1 MFCYIC
7 IPKKLTMHFSRRLT
21 VFLISIF
28 ICQSGFSQI
37 DSTLDPVTVTA
48 TLTPQTISKTG
59 RNITVINGDMFKQ
72 MPVNSIDEL
81 LKYVPGIE
89 VQSRGPM
96 GTQSDIVIRG
106 GTFQQVL
113 VILDGIRL
121 NDPLTGH
128 FSSYIPIAISEIERI
143 EILKGAS
150 SAIYGTEAVGGVIN
164 IITKSFSSSK
174 KIKNIDAQFKRG
186 QFGLAT
192 FNVGGLW
199 NDAKNTIAGGINNN
213 FAKGQQQR
221 GTTGYFNNTTVSL
234 SYKRII
240 NSYFQ
245 LSLRT
250 AYDNRD
256 FAAQNFYTTFKSD
269 TASEKVES
277 YWNHIKLQYSK
288 KKHRLNFDAGLKI
301 AKDYYLFSTA
311 AVANRNKSVLYQS
324 QIIYE
329 NELSKKTTLIVGSQ
343 FIQKQITSNDRG
355 NHSVSQIGAYLTLNQ
370 KIGDFINISPAVRLD
385 NNNVSGTELI
395 PQINLSFKK
404 SNYQLRGS
412 VGKTTRDADFTERYN
427 NYGKLLVK
435 SGSLGNADLIS
446 ETSYSYEI
454 GGDYF
459 LKNNLKISASVFK
472 RDQQNLIDYVL
483 TAYADIPRK
492 NNIVPTGTYALAK
505 NIAKVNTKGLETDI
519 EYKTAVSNHSSFVA
533 TSGLLFL
540 KSESSNNIPSFYIN
554 SHAKF
559 LTNFSFQYT
568 FKAASI
574 SVNGL
579 YKIRAEREARAIE
592 ASISKDY
599 FVLNG
604 QFAYAIKENR
614 LKAFIETSNIFDR
627 KYSDILGSIMPGR
640 WILGGIQCNF

>member
-1 MFCYIC
+1 
-7 IPKKLTMHFSRRLT
+7 MHFSRRLT
-21 VFLISIF
+21 VFMISIF
-28 ICQSGFSQI
+28 ICQSGFSQT

-48 TLTPQTISKTG
+48 TPTPQTISKTG
-59 RNITVINGDMFKQ
+59 RNIIVINGDAFRQ
-72 MPVNSIDEL
+72 TPVNSIDEL
-81 LKYVPGIE
+81 LRYVPGIE

-128 FSSYIPIAISEIERI
+128 FNSYIPIAISEIERI

-174 KIKNIDAQFKRG
+174 KIKHVDAQFKRG

-199 NDAKNTIAGGINNN
+199 NNAKNTIAGGINNN

-221 GTTGYFNNTTVSL
+221 GTTGYFNNTTISL

-245 LSLRT
+245 LSIRT

-288 KKHRLNFDAGLKI
+288 KKNRFNFDVGLKV
-301 AKDYYLFSTA
+301 AKDYYLFSSA
-311 AVANRNKSVLYQS
+311 AAANRNKSALYQS

-355 NHSVSQIGAYLTLNQ
+355 NHTVNQMGAYLTLNQ
-370 KIGDFINISPAVRLD
+370 KIGDFINISPAVRVE

-395 PQINLSFKK
+395 PQINFSFKK
-404 SNYQLRGS
+404 ANYQLRGS
-412 VGKTTRDADFTERYN
+412 FGKTIRDADFTERYN
-427 NYGKLLVK
+427 NYGKTLVK
-435 SGSLGNADLIS
+435 SGSLGNADLIP

-454 GGDYF
+454 GVDYF

-519 EYKTAVSNHSSFVA
+519 EYKTAVSKHSSFVA

-604 QFAYAIKENR
+604 QFSYTIKENR

>member
-1 MFCYIC
+1 M
-7 IPKKLTMHFSRRLT
+7 PFSKRMA
-21 VFLISIF
+21 VFVTTFFIF
-28 ICQSGFSQI
+28 QSGFSQT

-48 TLTPQTISKTG
+48 SLTPQTISKTG
-59 RNITVINGDMFKQ
+59 RNITVINSTAFKN

-81 LKYVPGIE
+81 LRYVPGIE

-128 FSSYIPIAISEIERI
+128 FNSYIPIAVSEIERI

-174 KIKNIDAQFKRG
+174 KTNNIETQFKRG
-186 QFGLAT
+186 QFGLANFT
-192 FNVGGLW
+192 VGGLW
-199 NDAKNTIAGGINNN
+199 SDAKNTIAGGINNN
-213 FAKGQQQR
+213 LAKGQQQR
-221 GTTGYFNNTTVSL
+221 GTMGYFNNTTISL
-234 SYKRII
+234 SYKRIF
-240 NSYFQ
+240 NEFLQ
-245 LSLRT
+245 LSIRS

-269 TASEKVES
+269 TASEKVQS

-288 KKHRLNFDAGLKI
+288 QKHRLMVDVGLKA
-301 AKDYYLFSTA
+301 AKDNYLFSSA
-311 AVANRNKSVLYQS
+311 AVANQNKSGLFQS
-324 QIIYE
+324 QIMYE
-329 NELSKKTTLIVGSQ
+329 NEISKNTALVVGSQ
-343 FIQKQITSNDRG
+343 FIKKKITSNDRG
-355 NHSVSQIGAYLTLNQ
+355 NHTVNQMAAYVTLNQ
-370 KIGDFINISPAVRLD
+370 KIGNFINISPAVRVD
-385 NNNVSGTELI
+385 YNEISGTEFI
-395 PQINLSFKK
+395 PQINVSFKK
-404 SNYQLRGS
+404 ENYQLRGS
-412 VGKTTRDADFTERYN
+412 MGKTTRDADFTERYN
-427 NYGKLLVK
+427 NYAKPLVK
-435 SGSLGNADLIS
+435 SGSLGNADLIP

-459 LKNNLKISASVFK
+459 LKNILRISASIFK
-472 RDQQNLIDYVL
+472 RNQQNLIDYVT

-492 NNIVPTGTYALAK
+492 DNLIPSGTYALAK
-505 NIAKVNTKGLETDI
+505 NIARVNTRGLETDV
-519 EYKTAVSNHSSFVA
+519 EYKTALSKQSNLII

-540 KSESSNNIPSFYIN
+540 KSESSSITPSFYIN

-559 LTNFSFQYT
+559 LTNFSVLYS
-568 FKAASI
+568 FKELSL
-574 SVNGL
+574 SLNGI
-579 YKIRAEREARAIE
+579 YKVRALRNAPAIE
-592 ASISKDY
+592 AYISKDY

-604 QFAYAIKENR
+604 QLAYVIRKNQ
-614 LKAFIETSNIFDR
+614 LKAFVETSNIFDR

>member
-1 MFCYIC
+1 MHS
-7 IPKKLTMHFSRRLT
+7 KKLTMHFNRGLT

-59 RNITVINGDMFKQ
+59 RNITVINGNIFKQ

-121 NDPLTGH
+121 NEPLTGH
-128 FSSYIPIAISEIERI
+128 FNSYIPIAVSEIERI

-186 QFGLAT
+186 QFGLAN
-192 FNVGGLW
+192 FNIGGLW

-240 NSYFQ
+240 NADFQ

-288 KKHRLNFDAGLKI
+288 KKHRFNFDVGLKVT
-301 AKDYYLFSTA
+301 KDYYLFSTA
-311 AVANRNKSVLYQS
+311 AVANQNKSALYQS

-329 NELSKKTTLIVGSQ
+329 NELSKKTTLIIGSQ

-355 NHSVSQIGAYLTLNQ
+355 NHTVNQLGAYLTLNQ
-370 KIGDFINISPAVRLD
+370 KIGDFVNISPAVRID

-404 SNYQLRGS
+404 ANYQLRGS
-412 VGKTTRDADFTERYN
+412 FGKTTRDADFTERYN
-427 NYGKLLVK
+427 NYGKPLVK
-435 SGSLGNADLIS
+435 SGSLGNADLIP

-459 LKNNLKISASVFK
+459 LKNNLKISVSVFK
-472 RDQQNLIDYVL
+472 RNQQNLIDYVL

-492 NNIVPTGTYALAK
+492 DNIIPTGTYALAK
-505 NIAKVNTKGLETDI
+505 NIAKVNTQGLETDI
-519 EYKTAVSNHSSFVA
+519 EYKTAFSRHSGFVA

-559 LTNFSFQYT
+559 LTNFSLQYI

-574 SVNGL
+574 SINGL

-592 ASISKDY
+592 ATISKDY

-604 QFAYAIKENR
+604 QLAYAIKENR

-627 KYSDILGSIMPGR
+627 KYSDILGSIMSGR
-640 WILGGIQCNF
+640 WIIGGIQCNF

>member
-1 MFCYIC
+1 
-7 IPKKLTMHFSRRLT
+7 MHFSRRLT
-21 VFLISIF
+21 VFLLSIF

-59 RNITVINGDMFKQ
+59 RNITVINGNTFKQ

-128 FSSYIPIAISEIERI
+128 FNAYIPIAVSEIERI

-186 QFGLAT
+186 QFGLAN
-192 FNVGGLW
+192 FNIGGLW

-288 KKHRLNFDAGLKI
+288 KKHRVNFDVG
-301 AKDYYLFSTA
+301 
-311 AVANRNKSVLYQS
+311 
-324 QIIYE
+324 
-329 NELSKKTTLIVGSQ
+329 LIV
-343 FIQKQITSNDRG
+343 
-355 NHSVSQIGAYLTLNQ
+355 A
-370 KIGDFINISPAVRLD
+370 
-385 NNNVSGTELI
+385 
-395 PQINLSFKK
+395 
-404 SNYQLRGS
+404 
-412 VGKTTRDADFTERYN
+412 
-427 NYGKLLVK
+427 
-435 SGSLGNADLIS
+435 
-446 ETSYSYEI
+446 
-454 GGDYF
+454 
-459 LKNNLKISASVFK
+459 
-472 RDQQNLIDYVL
+472 
-483 TAYADIPRK
+483 
-492 NNIVPTGTYALAK
+492 
-505 NIAKVNTKGLETDI
+505 
-519 EYKTAVSNHSSFVA
+519 
-533 TSGLLFL
+533 
-540 KSESSNNIPSFYIN
+540 
-554 SHAKF
+554 
-559 LTNFSFQYT
+559 
-568 FKAASI
+568 
-574 SVNGL
+574 
-579 YKIRAEREARAIE
+579 
-592 ASISKDY
+592 
-599 FVLNG
+599 
-604 QFAYAIKENR
+604 
-614 LKAFIETSNIFDR
+614 
-627 KYSDILGSIMPGR
+627 
-640 WILGGIQCNF
+640 

>member
-1 MFCYIC
+1 
-7 IPKKLTMHFSRRLT
+7 MHFSRRLN
-21 VFLISIF
+21 VFLIAFF

-37 DSTLDPVTVTA
+37 DSTLDPVTITA
-48 TLTPQTISKTG
+48 SLTPQKISKTG
-59 RNITVINGDMFKQ
+59 RNITVINGDAFKQ

-81 LKYVPGIE
+81 LRYVPGIE

-128 FSSYIPIAISEIERI
+128 FNSYIPIAVSEIERI

-174 KIKNIDAQFKRG
+174 KVKNIEAQFKRG
-186 QFGLAT
+186 QYGLAN

-199 NDAKNTIAGGINNN
+199 NDEKNTIAGGLNNN

-221 GTTGYFNNTTVSL
+221 GTKGYFNNTTLSL

-240 NSYFQ
+240 NSNFQ
-245 LSLRT
+245 LSYRT

-269 TASEKVES
+269 TASEKVQS
-277 YWNHIKLQYSK
+277 YWNHLKLQYNK
-288 KKHRLNFDAGLKI
+288 KKHRLNFDVGLKV
-301 AKDYYLFSTA
+301 AKDYYLFSA
-311 AVANRNKSVLYQS
+311 AASANQNKSALFQT
-324 QIIYE
+324 QLIYE
-329 NELSKKTTLIVGSQ
+329 TELTKNTTVIAGSQ

-355 NHSVSQIGAYLTLNQ
+355 NHKVNQIAAYITLNQ
-370 KIGDFINISPAVRLD
+370 KLGNFINISPALRVD
-385 NNNVSGTELI
+385 NNNISGTELI
-395 PQINLSFKK
+395 PQLNISFKK
-404 SNYQLRGS
+404 ANYQLRGS
-412 VGKTTRDADFTERYN
+412 FGKTTRDADFTERYN
-427 NYGKLLVK
+427 NYGKPLVK
-435 SGSLGNADLIS
+435 SGSLGNADLIP

-454 GGDYF
+454 GGDCF
-459 LKNNLKISASVFK
+459 LRDALKISTSIFK
-472 RDQQNLIDYVL
+472 RDQQNLIDYVP

-492 NNIVPTGTYALAK
+492 NNIIPSGTYALAK

-519 EYKTAVSNHSSFVA
+519 EYKTSFSRYSSFAA

-540 KSESSNNIPSFYIN
+540 KSESINNIPSFYIN

-559 LTNFSFQYT
+559 FTNFNTQYT
-568 FKAASI
+568 YKDVSFSL
-574 SVNGL
+574 NGL
-579 YKIRAEREARAIE
+579 YKLRAQRNAPAIE
-592 ASISKDY
+592 TAISKDY

-604 QFAYAIKENR
+604 QLTYAVKKNQ
-614 LKAFIETSNIFDR
+614 LKVFIETSNIFDR

-640 WILGGIQCNF
+640 WILGGVQSNF

>member
-1 MFCYIC
+1 MRFRS
-7 IPKKLTMHFSRRLT
+7 KLTVIISF
-21 VFLISIF
+21 FLVSK
-28 ICQSGFSQI
+28 SGFAQV

-59 RNITVINGDMFKQ
+59 RNITVINADAIKQ

-81 LKYVPGIE
+81 LRFLPGIE

-128 FSSYIPIAISEIERI
+128 FSSYIPIAVSEIERI

-150 SAIYGTEAVGGVIN
+150 SAIYGSEAVGGVIN
-164 IITKSFSSSK
+164 IITKSFSASK
-174 KIKNIDAQFKRG
+174 KINNIESQIKRG
-186 QFGLAT
+186 QYGLAN
-192 FNVGGLW
+192 FSVGGLW
-199 NDAKNTIAGGINNN
+199 SDGKNTIAGGINNN

-221 GTTGYFNNTTVSL
+221 GVTGYFNNTTASL
-234 SYKRII
+234 SYKKII

-245 LSLRT
+245 VSLRT

-269 TASEKVES
+269 TASEKVQS
-277 YWNHIKLQYSK
+277 FWNHIKLQYSK
-288 KKHRLNFDAGLKI
+288 RKHRLNVDMGFKA
-301 AKDYYLFSTA
+301 AKDYYLFSA
-311 AVANRNKSVLYQS
+311 AVTANQNKSSLFQS

-329 NELSKKTTLIVGSQ
+329 NELSKNSTLITGGQ
-343 FIQKQITSNDRG
+343 ILQKKITSNDRG
-355 NHSVSQIGAYLTLNQ
+355 NHKVIQSAAYITLNQ
-370 KIGDFINISPAVRLD
+370 KLGKFINISPAIRLD

-395 PQINLSFKK
+395 PQINFSFKK
-404 SNYQLRGS
+404 DNYQLRGS
-412 VGKTTRDADFTERYN
+412 AGKTIRDADFTERYN
-427 NYGKLLVK
+427 NFNKPLVK
-435 SGSLGNADLIS
+435 SGSLGNPDLIP

-459 LKNNLKISASVFK
+459 FKQTLKISASLFQ
-472 RDQQNLIDYVL
+472 RDQQNLIDYVT

-492 NNIVPTGTYALAK
+492 NNIIPSGKYALAK
-505 NIAKVNTKGLETDI
+505 NIAKVNTRGLETDI
-519 EYKTAVSNHSSFVA
+519 VFNNAISKVSNVYVA
-533 TSGLLFL
+533 TGVLFL
-540 KSESSNNIPSFYIN
+540 KSESSNSIPSFYIN

-559 LTNFSFQYT
+559 LINTSLRYSYKAIGISF
-568 FKAASI
+568 
-574 SVNGL
+574 NGL
-579 YKIRAEREARAIE
+579 YKLRAQRDAPAIE
-592 ASISKDY
+592 ASVSRDY

-604 QFAYAIKENR
+604 QLTYSIKQNQ
-614 LKAFIETSNIFDR
+614 LKVFIETNNIFDR

-640 WILGGIQCNF
+640 WVLGGIQCNF

>member
-1 MFCYIC
+1 
-7 IPKKLTMHFSRRLT
+7 MHFSRRLT
-21 VFLISIF
+21 VFMISIF
-28 ICQSGFSQI
+28 ICQSGFSQT

-48 TLTPQTISKTG
+48 TPTPQTISKTG
-59 RNITVINGDMFKQ
+59 RNIIVINGDAFRQ
-72 MPVNSIDEL
+72 TPVNSIDEL
-81 LKYVPGIE
+81 LRYVPGIE

-128 FSSYIPIAISEIERI
+128 FNSYIPIAISEIERI

-174 KIKNIDAQFKRG
+174 KIKHVDAQFKRG

-221 GTTGYFNNTTVSL
+221 GTTGYFNNTTISL

-245 LSLRT
+245 LSIRT

-288 KKHRLNFDAGLKI
+288 KKNRFNFDVGLKV
-301 AKDYYLFSTA
+301 AKDYYLFSSA
-311 AVANRNKSVLYQS
+311 AAANRNKSALYQS

-355 NHSVSQIGAYLTLNQ
+355 NHTVNQMGAYLTLNQ
-370 KIGDFINISPAVRLD
+370 KIGDFINISPAVRVE

-395 PQINLSFKK
+395 PQINFSFKK
-404 SNYQLRGS
+404 ANYQLRGS
-412 VGKTTRDADFTERYN
+412 FGKTIRDADFTERYN
-427 NYGKLLVK
+427 NYGKTLVK
-435 SGSLGNADLIS
+435 SGSLGNADLIP

-454 GGDYF
+454 GVDYF

-519 EYKTAVSNHSSFVA
+519 EYKTAVSKHSSFVA

-604 QFAYAIKENR
+604 QFSYTIKENR